1 MKPWKE
7 QQGMTLVGWLMVLVL
22 AGAAALLVLKVV
34 PVYLESFKV
43 EGAIKAVVEEPGV
56 AEMNKRQIYKKF
68 ISRMDVD
75 DVDRFTERNIH
86 KFMTVQ
92 KQGPKVTL
100 TLKYQNVTHLIHNI
114 SLQFDFKHQA
124 SNR

>member
-1 MKPWKE
+1 MKPRKE
-7 QQGMTLVGWLMVLVL
+7 QQGMTLVGWLIVLVL
-22 AGAAALLVLKVV
+22 VGSAALLVLRVV

-43 EGAIKAVVEEPGV
+43 ERAMQSVAEEPGI
-56 AEMNKRQIYKKF
+56 AGMSKRQIYKKF
-68 ISRMDVD
+68 ISRMDVE
-75 DVDRFTERNIH
+75 DVDRFSERNIH

-114 SLQFDFKHQA
+114 SLQFDFEHQA